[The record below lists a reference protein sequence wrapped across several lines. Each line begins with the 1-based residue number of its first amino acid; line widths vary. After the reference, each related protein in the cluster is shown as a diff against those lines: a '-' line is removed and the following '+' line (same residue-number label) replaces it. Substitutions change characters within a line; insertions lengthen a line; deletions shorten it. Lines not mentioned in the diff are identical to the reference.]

1 MNRPFSWQE
10 LEWIRLIRHLMTLL
24 SERLGTI
31 FRLLIRFYR
40 RRKEPFKNSCQQR
53 TPFIYY
59 FPFIDTWVISKELFS
74 SFKVIDSLSF
84 LPALKS
90 MPQAAVSR
98 NAKIPIRITYGT
110 DTGWSLLFR
119 MNLSKL
125 KMHSTIS
132 KMVASR
138 WEIKDYGGSFG
149 PIFISWEEREKNFF
163 HFLLSFLFVKFEKI
177 FRFKTEFLKK

>member
-1 MNRPFSWQE
+1 MYIKFGNLIKEIAYSINKHFTSFQWRTAHKMNRPFSWQE
-10 LEWIRLIRHLMTLL
+10 REWVGLIRHLMTIL

-59 FPFIDTWVISKELFS
+59 FPFIFS

-98 NAKIPIRITYGT
+98 NAKIPIRIAYGT
-110 DTGWSLLFR
+110 DTGWSLSFR

-132 KMVASR
+132 KMSPA
-138 WEIKDYGGSFG
+138 GGR
-149 PIFISWEEREKNFF
+149 P
-163 HFLLSFLFVKFEKI
+163 KI
-177 FRFKTEFLKK
+177 MVDHLGQYL